1 MTAIEEE
8 QSKKV
13 VVDIED
19 EDEEQVDDSDEDE
32 STEGDI
38 DDHENDADDD
48 DMLHVDDD
56 FALLALAK
64 QRLSV
69 QQAKEEAESA
79 KVAAEESEGED
90 SEDDEDNASDCSER
104 ANLSRATS
112 PERTKTETETPEL
125 DTPLV
130 VQEEKKEE
138 HTVTFEETEEPL
150 RRRQRDE
157 NAELWAL
164 LQQSKFRI
172 QSTRN
177 LVIQE
182 SDIDESETGAVEDE
196 TSVDDEVAKPETSP
210 GVVKTDEQRREE
222 ERQRKFQKEN
232 RELWE
237 LLQKSKN
244 RLEEAAKAKIKEAAK
259 AAAADVVVPAARIE
273 NPYKDID
280 AVPDEAESEDAL
292 TQKELLLAMAVAEE
306 AARSGKEVFETPSKA
321 ELRNRDINSFDF
333 IKKEMAKVPETPI
346 GNDAKEEER
355 ERNRLALLTQALSN
369 KWTSFRARVGDLDIS
384 QRQPRLG
391 HQS

>member
-1 MTAIEEE
+1 MTAKEGEE
-8 QSKKV
+8 SNKPI
-13 VVDIED
+13 DD
-19 EDEEQVDDSDEDE
+19 SEDEEEVDDYDEDE
-32 STEGDI
+32 STEEGDVEEQ
-38 DDHENDADDD
+38 DDDADGDD
-48 DMLHVDDD
+48 LQVDDD

-64 QRLSV
+64 QRLSE
-69 QQAKEEAESA
+69 QQAKEEAAEST
-79 KVAAEESEGED
+79 KLAAEESDEGE
-90 SEDDEDNASDCSER
+90 SGDDEDNASECSEKVKVTKV
-104 ANLSRATS
+104 SPATS
-112 PERTKTETETPEL
+112 PERTKTEAPEV
-125 DTPLV
+125 DTQPV
-130 VQEEKKEE
+130 VHEEKKDD
-138 HTVTFEETEEPL
+138 HVVIVPDAEEPL

-177 LVIQE
+177 LVIEE
-182 SDIDESETGAVEDE
+182 SDIDESETGVTEDE
-196 TSVDDEVAKPETSP
+196 TSVDGEAKPEPSDS
-210 GVVKTDEQRREE
+210 VVKTDEQRREE

-259 AAAADVVVPAARIE
+259 AATADVPVPVARIE

-280 AVPDEAESEDAL
+280 TVPDEAESEDAL

-333 IKKEMAKVPETPI
+333 IKKELAKVPETPI

-369 KWTSFRARVGDLDIS
+369 RWTSFRTRVGDLDIS
-384 QRQPRLG
+384 QRLPRSG
-391 HQS
+391 QHN